1 MEPNLPGFFFS
12 ILSKESI
19 NDINNNLAALR
30 KAGKNRVRTYCLISQ
45 HSAIKQKR
53 KQIYVHS
60 KIMITDDRWIII
72 GSANTDRDGFN
83 DSTEIRFRSNIR
95 NTCAAA

>member
-30 KAGKNRVRTYCLISQ
+30 KAGKNRVRTYCLTVVAALQISGGHWTLLQ
-45 HSAIKQKR
+45 SVAWVGMVVSYTPAGR
-53 KQIYVHS
+53 LVGRCRGE
-60 KIMITDDRWIII
+60 DV
-72 GSANTDRDGFN
+72 
-83 DSTEIRFRSNIR
+83 
-95 NTCAAA
+95 